1 MKTPLETKTAAV
13 AAIPADS
20 TLVLFA
26 AVVDGNPTAA
36 QIETARYSVA
46 ANLENVGAT
55 ATSAYLTRFNP
66 VAVDV
71 DADESLLLT
80 VDATLSKVAPDPLP
94 DAVEPETLDETPS
107 PETASSEEVATDA
120 NAETT
125 LEAET
130 GNDATS
136 TDAAAPDPLPDAA
149 ETSLEEN
156 TAAIDE
162 TAVEPETSEA

>member
-13 AAIPADS
+13 AAVPANS

-55 ATSAYLTRFNP
+55 ATSAYLTRFEP

-71 DADESLLLT
+71 DADEGLLLT
-80 VDATLSKVAPDPLP
+80 VDATLAKVGPDPLP
-94 DAVEPETLDETPS
+94 DAVEPEPIDETPS
-107 PETASSEEVATDA
+107 TENASSEEVATDA
-120 NAETT
+120 NAETPST
-125 LEAET
+125 ET

-136 TDAAAPDPLPDAA
+136 SDAAASA
-149 ETSLEEN
+149 ES
-156 TAAIDE
+156 
-162 TAVEPETSEA
+162 AVEPETSEA

>member
-13 AAIPADS
+13 AAVPANS

-26 AVVDGNPTAA
+26 AVVAGNPTAA

-94 DAVEPETLDETPS
+94 DA
-107 PETASSEEVATDA
+107 
-120 NAETT
+120 
-125 LEAET
+125 
-130 GNDATS
+130 
-136 TDAAAPDPLPDAA
+136 A

-162 TAVEPETSEA
+162 TAVEPEASEA

>member
-13 AAIPADS
+13 AAVPANS

-55 ATSAYLTRFNP
+55 ATSAYLTRFEP

-71 DADESLLLT
+71 DESLLLT
-80 VDATLSKVAPDPLP
+80 VDATLAKVAPDPLP
-94 DAVEPETLDETPS
+94 DAVEAGTLDETPS
-107 PETASSEEVATDA
+107 TETASSEEVATVEND
-120 NAETT
+120 ETS
-125 LEAET
+125 LEPELE
-130 GNDATS
+130 NDATS
-136 TDAAAPDPLPDAA
+136 PDASASAPLPEVD
-149 ETSLEEN
+149 ETSLEES
-156 TAAIDE
+156 AAASDE
-162 TAVEPETSEA
+162 TAAEPEASEA

>member
-13 AAIPADS
+13 AAIPANS

-26 AVVDGNPTAA
+26 AVVDGTPTAA

-55 ATSAYLTRFNP
+55 ATSAYLTRFKP
-66 VAVDV
+66 VELNV

-94 DAVEPETLDETPS
+94 DAAEPEPLD
-107 PETASSEEVATDA
+107 DA
-120 NAETT
+120 PVESGNE
-125 LEAET
+125 
-130 GNDATS
+130 NDATS
-136 TDAAAPDPLPDAA
+136 SDAAAIAEPAA
-149 ETSLEEN
+149 E
-156 TAAIDE
+156 
-162 TAVEPETSEA
+162 PEASEA